1 MFHEKA
7 SAEVMLSEKKRAYL
21 KAGLAIKECEYKR
34 RSWEHAE
41 EFKGFGTS
49 SSGLIDKAMYEREK
63 VGKTFFTV
71 MNSKGVREAVASL
84 PNDAEITV
92 GTDGVLRVNNG
103 ISEDFHARGC
113 TYETELGGVKYIVDG
128 TADYDGFS
136 NACAGLKFDGTIMV
150 VKKPYYVYSFS
161 FEYNHNSGDPDA
173 EPEFGRLKVDDELIR
188 ICEANECDEPNA
200 MNQ

>member
-1 MFHEKA
+1 
-7 SAEVMLSEKKRAYL
+7 MLSEKKRAYL
-21 KAGLAIKECEYKR
+21 NAGLAIKECEYKR

-113 TYETELGGVKYIVDG
+113 TYETELGGVLEVGVLVLRGGGGVRG
-128 TADYDGFS
+128 THHSAS
-136 NACAGLKFDGTIMV
+136 WKCKHRHHTL
-150 VKKPYYVYSFS
+150 S
-161 FEYNHNSGDPDA
+161 
-173 EPEFGRLKVDDELIR
+173 
-188 ICEANECDEPNA
+188 
-200 MNQ
+200 